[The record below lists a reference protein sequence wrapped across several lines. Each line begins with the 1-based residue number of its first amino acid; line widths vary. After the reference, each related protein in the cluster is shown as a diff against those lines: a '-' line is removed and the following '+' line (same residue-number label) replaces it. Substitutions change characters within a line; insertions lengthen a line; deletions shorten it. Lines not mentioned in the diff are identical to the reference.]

1 MHNKL
6 LKKYYFINTLDT
18 NNIKNQDKQTVII
31 YRNYTSTKLDINNI
45 LKLKNFLKKRGN
57 KFLLANNI
65 KLALKL
71 KLDGVYIPSFNNK
84 YNHLSYSIYP
94 NFIIIGS
101 AHNLKE
107 IKIKELQKVQ
117 SIFISSLFKKNKNY
131 LGLNKFK
138 IITKYTKKNIVA
150 LGGLSKKNLKKLKL
164 INVSDFA
171 VISYFE

>member
-107 IKIKELQKVQ
+107 IKIKELQ
-117 SIFISSLFKKNKNY
+117 
-131 LGLNKFK
+131 
-138 IITKYTKKNIVA
+138 
-150 LGGLSKKNLKKLKL
+150 
-164 INVSDFA
+164 
-171 VISYFE
+171 